1 MVHMIT
7 GGSGSGKSEYAES
20 LVLAAGEGRRV
31 YIATMIPYGTEG
43 SARVARHRRLRR
55 EKQFETIERYTD
67 LAGLSVEPGC
77 IVLLECVSNLVANE
91 VFEPCG
97 AHEHTA
103 DRVVAGIRSLSRQA
117 KELFVVTNEVFS
129 DGVTYDAETE
139 RYLSYLGEVNCRLA
153 AMADSVTEVVYG
165 IPVRLDKK
173 MARMDKWTDG
183 TVGLA

>member
-1 MVHMIT
+1 MIHIIT

-20 LVLAAGEGRRV
+20 RVLAAGGGPRV
-31 YIATMIPYGTEG
+31 YIATMIPYGAEG
-43 SARVARHRRLRR
+43 SVRVARHRRLRR
-55 EKQFETIERYTD
+55 EKQFETVERFTD
-67 LAGLSVEPGC
+67 LAGLSVEPDS

-97 AHEHTA
+97 AHERAA
-103 DRVVAGIRSLSRQA
+103 DAVVAGIRRLGSQA

-165 IPVRLDKK
+165 IPVRLAGRTD
-173 MARMDKWTDG
+173 MDG
-183 TVGLA
+183 SFGLTEQKI

>member
-1 MVHMIT
+1 MIHIIT

-20 LVLAAGEGRRV
+20 RVLAAGEGHRV

-55 EKQFETIERYTD
+55 EKQFETVERYTD
-67 LAGLSVEPGC
+67 LAGLSVEPGS

-97 AHEHTA
+97 AHERA
-103 DRVVAGIRSLSRQA
+103 VDAVVAGIRKLGSQA
-117 KELFVVTNEVFS
+117 RELFVVTNEVFS
-129 DGVTYDAETE
+129 DGVTYDVETE

-165 IPVRLDKK
+165 IPIRL
-173 MARMDKWTDG
+173 AGRTDADENIG
-183 TVGLA
+183 MTV